1 LESLKT
7 SKKDVIIYFH
17 GNSGSRAGEHR
28 KELYLLL
35 QSQDYHVVCFDY
47 RGYADS
53 TECAP
58 SETGT
63 VTDGLFV
70 YRWVR
75 NLVGTNN
82 QASIFVWGHSL
93 GTGVSSH
100 VVANLCAEG
109 NPPCGLILEA
119 PFTNLGEEVRCHMLT
134 AIYRIL
140 PYFDYI
146 FTYPLK
152 KNDMEF
158 QSDRHIA
165 GITIPIVILH
175 ALDDPVIPFFLAQK
189 LFKIGYETRPESAK
203 PIYFKDFGEGYAHK
217 YICRAPELSEIINDF
232 VVSAKTDNWPC
243 QSLEASSLALMKEIS
258 TLG

>member
-1 LESLKT
+1 MKT
-7 SKKDVIIYFH
+7 SKKDIIIYFH

-35 QSQDYHVVCFDY
+35 QNQDYHVVCFDY

-58 SETGT
+58 TETGT
-63 VTDGLFV
+63 VTDGL
-70 YRWVR
+70 
-75 NLVGTNN
+75 
-82 QASIFVWGHSL
+82 
-93 GTGVSSH
+93 VSSH
-100 VVANLCAEG
+100 VVANLSKEG
-109 NPPCGLILEA
+109 NPPTGLILEA
-119 PFTNLGEEVRCHMLT
+119 PFTNLGEEVSCHMLT

-165 GITIPIVILH
+165 HITIPIVILH
-175 ALDDPVIPFFLAQK
+175 AIDDPVIPFFLAKK
-189 LFKIGYETRPESAK
+189 LFKIGHETRPKSAK

-217 YICRAPELSEIINDF
+217 YICRSPDLSDIVNDF
-232 VVSAKTDNWPC
+232 VRSAKTDSWPC
-243 QSLEASSLALMKEIS
+243 QMLEDSSSALIDE
-258 TLG
+258 LNLH